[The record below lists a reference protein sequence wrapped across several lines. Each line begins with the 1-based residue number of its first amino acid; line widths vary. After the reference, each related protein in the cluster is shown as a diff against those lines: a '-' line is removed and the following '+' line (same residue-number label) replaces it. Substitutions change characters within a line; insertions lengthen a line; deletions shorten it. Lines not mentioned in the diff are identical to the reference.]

1 MSKSTRHIIIAYIA
15 GAVSAIAG
23 LFLFAIVFNA
33 FNTPDRDR
41 QERLIGTALL
51 GNALDFDSEPS
62 EDCTSSVARMA
73 YYNTCARQLSGKTNQ
88 ACDVLA
94 APENINVPT
103 SEQEAKDLLQRAEA
117 LNKQACKSPVR
128 YRQDLIKA
136 DKND

>member
-1 MSKSTRHIIIAYIA
+1 MSKSTRNIIIAYIA

-23 LFLFAIVFNA
+23 LFLFAIVFNV

-41 QERLIGTALL
+41 QERLIGTALRGDGL
-51 GNALDFDSEPS
+51 NLDFEPS
-62 EDCTSSVARMA
+62 QDCKSSAARMA
-73 YYNTCARQLSGKTNQ
+73 YYNTCARQLSGKTDQ

-94 APENINVPT
+94 APENVNVPT

-117 LNKQACKSPVR
+117 LNKQACKSPIR
-128 YRQDLIKA
+128 FRQDTIKA